1 MTDWQ
6 KFNSLPIRAL
16 AVQFY
21 LIFMIIGHDEYST
34 KIIFKISQH
43 TNTKPG
49 MLVSPSTYSYSSLQ
63 DANVSI
69 MLKFLAKILR

>member
-21 LIFMIIGHDEYST
+21 LIFMRTGHDEFPT
-34 KIIFKISQH
+34 KII
-43 TNTKPG
+43 
-49 MLVSPSTYSYSSLQ
+49 
-63 DANVSI
+63 
-69 MLKFLAKILR
+69 

>member
-16 AVQFY
+16 AVQSY
-21 LIFMIIGHDEYST
+21 LIFMRTGHDEFPT
-34 KIIFKISQH
+34 KIFNNISQH

-49 MLVSPSTYSYSSLQ
+49 MLVTPSNYSYSSLQ

-69 MLKFLAKILR
+69 TLKFLATILR

>member
-21 LIFMIIGHDEYST
+21 LVFMRTGHDEIFMRTGHDEFQT
-34 KIIFKISQH
+34 KII
-43 TNTKPG
+43 
-49 MLVSPSTYSYSSLQ
+49 
-63 DANVSI
+63 
-69 MLKFLAKILR
+69 